1 MLPMPTPAS
10 PADAVELVL
19 EDGRRLRVRA
29 IIADRVR
36 GVDADGDLLVPLA
49 EPGQHIPGD
58 DGDEYLVP
66 LTACCHAHGKGADST
81 TGVVCRNCY
90 REVDPKYSGPGDLSV
105 AVAGARPALLFFR
118 HRLAPRAA
126 STAPW
131 TTTEAAVRTLREA
144 TPPTADVSTEVWRSR
159 VSATLALL
167 ESAADVRLSPAGHF
181 LAVRS
186 RVHRNRP
193 YRWYVVHVV
202 TGAHPIRLGDYRL
215 EDSADPRGAELD
227 LSDEAVLGYLDAI
240 ERLQGRRGG
249 LVDWGVAPVDLPAEI
264 SRWED
269 PLIHRDEHDPEH
281 AYRLRPDAVR
291 ALHRTAVLHALAADP
306 TRDATTETVQKVVIG
321 LLEEPLPPLY
331 DRDPEVVADYLRR
344 LLLDFNGGRRLD
356 RTDHRTP
363 EARSSDA
370 RTAEVTILAAL
381 AALGGQP
388 RIAVDSL
395 RARAAQLRQD
405 QGFYA
410 RANRAEQLERGAL
423 LIAELASPVPTERQR
438 LRHVVPGDVIAFLHP
453 NFLRPLDQL
462 YVKRVVQVTGP
473 ASYLGLGLA
482 NGAEEFILPVVDL
495 TYHHPTPA
503 VLMVGSGKSLRLHA
517 LEESPSVH
525 TLWNADSAVDHWA
538 VLPADAARLEHDA
551 LVERIRVASR
561 RAAEAF
567 DPVVTATSTTP
578 LQSPA

>member
-1 MLPMPTPAS
+1 MPTSAS
-10 PADAVELVL
+10 SADVVAVVL
-19 EDGRRLRVRA
+19 EDGRRLRVRSV
-29 IIADRVR
+29 IADRVR
-36 GVDADGDLLVPLA
+36 GVDVDGDLLVPLT
-49 EPGQHIPGD
+49 EPGQHILGACV
-58 DGDEYLVP
+58 DEYLVP
-66 LTACCHAHGKGADST
+66 LTACCHAHGKGADSA
-81 TGVVCRNCY
+81 TGVVCRTCY
-90 REVDPKYSGPGDLSV
+90 REVDPKYGGPGDLSV
-105 AVAGARPALLFFR
+105 AVAGARPALRRFR
-118 HRLAPRAA
+118 RRLAPQAA

-131 TTTEAAVRTLREA
+131 TTTEAAARTLREA

-159 VSATLALL
+159 MEATLALL

-186 RVHRNRP
+186 RIHRNRP
-193 YRWYVVHVV
+193 YRWYVVHVA
-202 TGAHPIRLGDYRL
+202 TGAHPIRLGDYRP
-215 EDSADPRGAELD
+215 EDSADPHGAELD

-240 ERLQGRRGG
+240 ERLPGRRGG
-249 LVDWGVAPVDLPAEI
+249 LVDWGVAPVDLQAEL
-264 SRWED
+264 SRWQD

-281 AYRLRPDAVR
+281 DYHRRPDAVR

-306 TRDATTETVQKVVIG
+306 ARDATSETVQKAVIG

-331 DRDPEVVADYLRR
+331 DRNPEPVADYLRR

-356 RTDHRTP
+356 RSDHRTP
-363 EARSSDA
+363 EARQSDA
-370 RTAEVTILAAL
+370 RTAEATILAAL
-381 AALGGQP
+381 ATLGGQP
-388 RIAVDSL
+388 RAAVDSL

-405 QGFYA
+405 QGCYA
-410 RANRAEQLERGAL
+410 RADRAEQLERGAL

-482 NGAEEFILPVVDL
+482 NGAEEFILPVADL

-503 VLMVGSGKSLRLHA
+503 VLMVLPGKPLQLQA
-517 LEESPSVH
+517 LEERPSVH
-525 TLWNADSAVDHWA
+525 TLWSVDSAVDHWA
-538 VLPADAARLEHDA
+538 VLPADSARLKHDA
-551 LVERIRVASR
+551 LAERIRAASR

-567 DPVVTATSTTP
+567 DPVVTATSTPP
-578 LQSPA
+578 LQPPA